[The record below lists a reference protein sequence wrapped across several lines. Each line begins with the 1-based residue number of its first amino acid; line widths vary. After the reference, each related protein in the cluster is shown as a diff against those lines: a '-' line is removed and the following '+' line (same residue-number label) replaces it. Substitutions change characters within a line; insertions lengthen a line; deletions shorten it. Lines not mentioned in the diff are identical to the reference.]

1 MSRFPTDK
9 ASIQAK
15 INAVRPAEYAQT
27 RNFSWGA
34 VTELSPYLS
43 RGFIQLPA
51 LAAHAKWTAHAN
63 ASTLKFLQELG
74 WREYWQRCWQ
84 AKGDAI
90 LQDLKQPQSG
100 VRHEAI
106 PTAIMRGHTGI
117 AAVDAQIETL
127 KETGY
132 MHNHARM
139 YTASIACNVAQS
151 HWLNPAMWMYYHLL
165 DGDLASNHLSWQWVA
180 GSNASKKYWCN
191 QENINRYFGTQQR
204 GTFLDRSYEQL
215 PTEPVPSV
223 LMDTQ
228 LFSGYTRLPHTV
240 QPKIN
245 PHLPT
250 LVYNSYQLDP
260 AWLSDLE
267 ANRILLLEPEH
278 FKRFPI
284 GEKVLSFIL
293 SLAQQIP
300 QIQIFTASFEELKK
314 LTSSSPIHFK
324 EHPTTRH
331 YQGIQHER
339 SWLAPEVQG
348 YFPSFFAW
356 WKKAE
361 KSIFK
366 IPATP
371 LLLP

>member
-1 MSRFPTDK
+1 M

-27 RNFSWGA
+27 RNFCWGA

-43 RGFIQLPA
+43 RGLIQLPA

-106 PTAIMRGHTGI
+106 PTAIMRGQTGI
-117 AAVDAQIETL
+117 EAVDAQIETL

-165 DGDLASNHLSWQWVA
+165 DGDLASNLLSWQWVA

-228 LFSGYTRLPHTV
+228 LFSGYTHLPHTM

-339 SWLAPEVQG
+339 SWLAPDIQG